1 MVGGVGIIMPSS
13 IVLIGPMRAGKT
25 TIGAMLTQSLGYP
38 HVSLDKVRDQ
48 YYQEMGYD
56 KAHAKHLREQGGL
69 DALFGYL
76 KPFEAQLVE
85 QILHEYPDKTII
97 DFGAGHSVYADAKLF
112 ESVQRALYPFAFV
125 FFLTPCD
132 DAEEA
137 LQILNQRDLDDM
149 ESGLPEMN
157 RDFVTSEANRKL
169 AKFTVYNKGKTPQQ
183 THDEIVSQLP

>member
-1 MVGGVGIIMPSS
+1 
-13 IVLIGPMRAGKT
+13 MRAGKT
-25 TIGAMLTQSLGYP
+25 TIGTLLAQTLNYP
-38 HVSLDKVRDQ
+38 RVSLDKVRDQ

-56 KAHAKHLREQGGL
+56 KAHALRLREQGGL

-85 QILHEYPDKTII
+85 RIVHEYPDKTII

-112 ESVQRALYPFAFV
+112 ERVQTALESFPYV

-132 DAEEA
+132 DTEEA

-183 THDEIVSQLP
+183 THDDIVSQLT